1 MDTYAVI
8 DVETTGLS
16 PSMGDAIVELG
27 VVVLDRHFR
36 VTRLFNSLINPGR
49 FIPAVATAVHGI
61 TNADVRKAPA
71 FRDLLPEFLEC
82 LSGTTHFV
90 AHNLPFDRRFLTA
103 ELEEAG
109 VDILDTL
116 EPVCTMKMAR
126 RQQVAANARLATV
139 MDALGIPTNF
149 HLHSALIDAA
159 AAARVLTLL
168 QQSPTSSPAVS
179 ATSAAPATLH
189 RQHSPNSTQR
199 PRMNHRDSLCCLT
212 AMGLNFADC
221 AMVTSGVICD

>member
-49 FIPAVATAVHGI
+49 LIPAVATAVHGI

-82 LSGTTHFV
+82 LNGTTHFV

-116 EPVCTMKMAR
+116 QPVCTMQMAR
-126 RQQVAANARLATV
+126 RQQLAANARLATV
-139 MDALGIPTNF
+139 MNALGIPASF
-149 HLHSALIDAA
+149 HMHSALIDAA

-168 QQSPTSSPAVS
+168 KQPPTSSPAVS
-179 ATSAAPATLH
+179 ATSAAPAPLH
-189 RQHSPNSTQR
+189 RQQSPNSIQK

-212 AMGLNFADC
+212 AMGLNFVDC
-221 AMVTSGVICD
+221 ATVTSGVVGN